1 MSLAQVLKSLVVV
14 FNRVIINMHLFFSS
28 ILFFIISVLIIS
40 FSFIFS
46 FFTTQIF
53 QNKMD
58 TYNFPIQLARKLL
71 DKKHVA
77 TQIKRP
83 QSYKMNLV
91 VKKRERN
98 VGFKFP
104 MTF

>member
-1 MSLAQVLKSLVVV
+1 
-14 FNRVIINMHLFFSS
+14 
-28 ILFFIISVLIIS
+28 
-40 FSFIFS
+40 
-46 FFTTQIF
+46 
-53 QNKMD
+53 MD